1 MSPCR
6 LRLDAYNS
14 RIAALAELPKKL
26 QEYPNPR
33 AEKVGLAVH
42 QQIIIRDSQTL
53 MDGPPPAITRGP
65 ISRKPDL
72 ETIPEGTSSM
82 ERGSTIVVD
91 PSPEEEQ
98 PLLEPYPDTPTT

>member
-1 MSPCR
+1 MLTSSGTSSGGSVIVDKVYEP
-6 LRLDAYNS
+6 LQAALDAYNS

-42 QQIIIRDSQTL
+42 QQIIRDSQTL

-65 ISRKPDL
+65 ISRKPNL
-72 ETIPEGTSSM
+72 RNYT
-82 ERGSTIVVD
+82 
-91 PSPEEEQ
+91 
-98 PLLEPYPDTPTT
+98 